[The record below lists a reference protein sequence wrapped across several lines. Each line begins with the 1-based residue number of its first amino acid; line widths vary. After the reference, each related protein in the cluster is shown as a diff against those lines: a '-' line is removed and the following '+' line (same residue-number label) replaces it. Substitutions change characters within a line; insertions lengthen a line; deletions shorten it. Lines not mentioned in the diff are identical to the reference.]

1 MTSTSARASGLAVAG
16 VAEPALTAEDLL
28 KRADVAMYSAKKA
41 RSAEVNTF
49 SPDLAHTDPQDYEM
63 LSRLGAVT
71 AASESRTA
79 PVLAE
84 LRKAIDQFEL
94 MLLYQPKVDLQTSR
108 IVGIEALVRWP
119 HPERGLLDPDEFL
132 PMVRRSGLMGS
143 LTDAVVNMA
152 LDDAL
157 TFKQAAFEVPIAVNV
172 SAPLFADARLPARI
186 ARALAD
192 RGLTGT
198 ALSLEITE
206 DLLFG
211 NMEKSRDVLDQLRR
225 NGIRIAIDDFGSGY
239 STLSY
244 LCELHVDEVK
254 LDRLLVAPVLDDA
267 RGGDGGAH
275 HHRPGPELGLT
286 TVAEGI
292 ENAEV
297 ARRLADFGCDV
308 GQGFFFSA
316 PVPADEALRLLHDTR
331 RIPDHSAG
339 V

>member
-1 MTSTSARASGLAVAG
+1 
-16 VAEPALTAEDLL
+16 
-28 KRADVAMYSAKKA
+28 
-41 RSAEVNTF
+41 
-49 SPDLAHTDPQDYEM
+49 
-63 LSRLGAVT
+63 
-71 AASESRTA
+71 
-79 PVLAE
+79 
-84 LRKAIDQFEL
+84 
-94 MLLYQPKVDLQTSR
+94 
-108 IVGIEALVRWP
+108 
-119 HPERGLLDPDEFL
+119 
-132 PMVRRSGLMGS
+132 
-143 LTDAVVNMA
+143 VVNMA

-157 TFKQAAFEVPIAVNV
+157 TFKQASFEVPIAVNV

-211 NMEKSRDVLDQLRR
+211 NMERSRDVLDQLRR

-267 RGGDGGAH
+267 RVATVVRTIIGLA
-275 HHRPGPELGLT
+275 RELGLT